1 MRKLDT
7 TGKKHT
13 KRGIDSVKMY
23 MLVFMNMV
31 AEKLWNNTFT
41 PGVLA
46 LPNSV
51 ASDNERFIFR
61 SDQKHIKMNLF

>member
-1 MRKLDT
+1 MRKLDKN
-7 TGKKHT
+7 GNKHT
-13 KRGIDSVKMY
+13 KRGIVSVKMY

-31 AEKLWNNTFT
+31 AEKLWNNIFT

-51 ASDNERFIFR
+51 ASNNERFVFR
-61 SDQKHIKMNLF
+61 YDQKHIKMNQF